1 MGRIQDLVLGFT
13 EPHRSHLGIGSEF
26 SHFLILGRTSLTISY
41 LLESRSVLLFTT
53 TEKLTHGPLSF
64 LFCLLNSKLVHF
76 LSSSPHKELLLEECV
91 HSLFLTVIILIVHS
105 YIALSIFHTLSNIP
119 QHPYAVVLLFSI
131 YSGNEASFNRLTFYI
146 YDPFPAPSQ
155 QKDLL

>member
-1 MGRIQDLVLGFT
+1 MGRIQDLVLEFT
-13 EPHRSHLGIGSEF
+13 EPHPSHLGIGSEF

-41 LLESRSVLLFTT
+41 LLERRSVLLFTT

-76 LSSSPHKELLLEECV
+76 LSSSPHRELFLGGCV

-119 QHPYAVVLLFSI
+119 QHPYAVVLLPQFTQ
-131 YSGNEASFNRLTFYI
+131 EMKQVLTDSLYI
-146 YDPFPAPSQ
+146 
-155 QKDLL
+155 

>member
-1 MGRIQDLVLGFT
+1 MFLHVGVEQEKKNGENTRSGPWIHRAPSQPPRYWFRVFPFSYPWQDL
-13 EPHRSHLGIGSEF
+13 S
-26 SHFLILGRTSLTISY
+26 TISY
-41 LLESRSVLLFTT
+41 LLESRSVLLFTI

-119 QHPYAVVLLFSI
+119 
-131 YSGNEASFNRLTFYI
+131 
-146 YDPFPAPSQ
+146 
-155 QKDLL
+155 